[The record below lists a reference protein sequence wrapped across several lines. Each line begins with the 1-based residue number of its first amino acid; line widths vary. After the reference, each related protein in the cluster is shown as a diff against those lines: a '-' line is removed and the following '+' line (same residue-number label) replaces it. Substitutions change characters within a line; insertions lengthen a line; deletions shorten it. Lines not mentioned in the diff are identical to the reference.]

1 MHVSY
6 SDRTGSMMCF
16 RISLKR
22 KRKER
27 KRKERNI
34 AQRLGVFKE
43 LALECWNSVGLQG
56 IIMAVLQRLG
66 GS

>member
-1 MHVSY
+1 MRVSY
-6 SDRTGSMMCF
+6 SDRKGSMMCF

-27 KRKERNI
+27 KRKQRNI
-34 AQRLGVFKE
+34 AQRLGVLKE